1 MTDKFAEE
9 WIALWQSE
17 LTAMAADRE
26 LQETVTAM
34 LALWA
39 STATA
44 TVNILQMPYEPA
56 RRDAK
61 TLQPARPPAAAA
73 AFEPGMD
80 EVAGLH
86 RRIAELEQRLA
97 GLEPGGRPKKLE
109 PGGRPKKLEPG
120 ARSKKLE
127 PGRERDA

>member
-1 MTDKFAEE
+1 MPDKFAED
-9 WIALWQSE
+9 WVALWQSE

-26 LQETVTAM
+26 LRESIAAM

-44 TVNILQMPYEPA
+44 ALKLLQAPYESSA
-56 RRDAK
+56 RDAE

-73 AFEPGMD
+73 ASEPGLD
-80 EVAGLH
+80 EVASLR

-97 GLEPGGRPKKLE
+97 GLEPGGRPKKPE
-109 PGGRPKKLEPG
+109 PGGRPKKLEPD
-120 ARSKKLE
+120 SK
-127 PGRERDA
+127 RDV